1 MSDSD
6 DLDVPSGTFP
16 EPPKTTGDD
25 AGVRWLRGV
34 LLVVGAFVLGALLL
48 PSATRP
54 PLSVGLASEASP
66 ATGSSSPSTSSA
78 SQGGSG
84 PSAQAT
90 TTTAT
95 PSAVPGAASVHV
107 LVANGTTITGLAAG
121 VANYLRSRGFVT
133 SPASNA
139 STHVTATQ
147 VYAAGGQQS
156 AAGTVVTA
164 LGLPAATVQPA
175 TAVAPVPS
183 TGSAAV
189 VVIAG
194 PDLVRLAP
202 GH

>member
-1 MSDSD
+1 MSDND
-6 DLDVPSGTFP
+6 DLDSGANA
-16 EPPKTTGDD
+16 EAPKTTGDD

-34 LLVVGAFVLGALLL
+34 LLVIVAFIVGALLL

-54 PLSVGLASEASP
+54 PLSVGLASESSP
-66 ATGSSSPSTSSA
+66 TTSSNQSSSSSPSQA
-78 SQGGSG
+78 GSG

-95 PSAVPGAASVHV
+95 PSVVPGAATVHV
-107 LVANGTTITGLAAG
+107 LVANGTTVTGLAAG

-133 SPASNA
+133 APASNA
-139 STHVTATQ
+139 TTRVTGTQ

-156 AAGTVVTA
+156 AASTVVTA
-164 LGLPAATVQPA
+164 LGLPAGTVQPA

-183 TGSAAV
+183 TGSATV

-194 PDLVRLAP
+194 PDLVRFAP